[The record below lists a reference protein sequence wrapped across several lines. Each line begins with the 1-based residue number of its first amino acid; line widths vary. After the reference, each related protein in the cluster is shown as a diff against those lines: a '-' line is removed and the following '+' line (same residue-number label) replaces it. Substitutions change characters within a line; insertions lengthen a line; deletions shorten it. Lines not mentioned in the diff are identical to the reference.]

1 MDKYCEF
8 YSLAAFEEVFK
19 KQRYF
24 YIPANYKD
32 MDAVVKNDR
41 HFKKIL
47 RKAAKHLKV
56 NKKFIGNNHR
66 Y

>member
-8 YSLAAFEEVFK
+8 YCFAAFEEVSK

-32 MDAVVKNDR
+32 MELVLKTDR
-41 HFKKIL
+41 YFKRII
-47 RKAAKHLKV
+47 RKADKRLKV
-56 NKKFIGNNHR
+56 NKKFIGNNRRH
-66 Y
+66 

>member
-8 YSLAAFEEVFK
+8 YCLAAFEEVSK

-32 MDAVVKNDR
+32 MELVLKTDR
-41 HFKKIL
+41 YFKRII
-47 RKAAKHLKV
+47 RKADKRLKV
-56 NKKFIGNNHR
+56 NKKFIGNNRRH
-66 Y
+66 

>member
-8 YSLAAFEEVFK
+8 YCSAAFEEVFK

-41 HFKKIL
+41 NFKRIL
-47 RKAAKHLKV
+47 RKAAKRLKV

>member
-8 YSLAAFEEVFK
+8 YCSAAFEEVSK

-32 MDAVVKNDR
+32 MELVLKTDR
-41 HFKKIL
+41 YFKRII
-47 RKAAKHLKV
+47 RKADKRLKV
-56 NKKFIGNNHR
+56 NKKFIGNNRRH
-66 Y
+66 